1 MTNFEQYSQILLNAF
16 AANHRNQELVAKKH
30 DLLIQVYEY
39 YHIQPRSVLYMGF
52 NPAIFADCNCKNYV
66 LGVDRA
72 KLNELGM
79 TPNQYQLIDNISQ
92 LPDRVDAVVAFDEFF
107 TFFNNELHQRTAL
120 EQMKSLTDGVVVTS
134 LRDYKNQDFRD
145 REFSF
150 PSIVKQNQK
159 NTIYLEYHDHRIGAK
174 PEWQTT
180 VYEIDDNQLQVHG
193 PYLRQAVYFKQLA
206 KFVSDAGFVQFSIH
220 KNLMY
225 KSPIRKNYEH
235 VISFR

>member
-1 MTNFEQYSQILLNAF
+1 MTNFEQYSQILLDAF

-30 DLLIQVYEY
+30 DLLNQVYDY
-39 YHIQPRSVLYMGF
+39 YHIQPKSVLYMGF
-52 NPAIFADCNCKNYV
+52 NPAIFAQCDCENYV
-66 LGVDRA
+66 LGVNRA
-72 KLNELGM
+72 KIHELSNVP
-79 TPNQYQLIDNISQ
+79 TQYHLLDNISQ
-92 LPDRVDAVVAFDEFF
+92 LPGRVDAIVAFDEFF
-107 TFFNNELHQRTAL
+107 TFFNSESHQRTAL
-120 EQMKSLTDGVVVTS
+120 EQMKSLTDGVVITS

-159 NTIYLEYHDHRIGAK
+159 NTIYLEYHDHQTGTR

-180 VYEIDDNQLQVHG
+180 VHKIENNHLSVHG
-193 PYLRQAVYFKQLA
+193 PYARQAVYFKQLA